1 MEIKIKEGIIL
12 NYIDKYKSWLKED
25 YFDKDTK
32 EELLSIKDNAKEIED
47 RFYTDLSFGTAGLRG
62 KIGAGTNRMNKYT
75 VSLATQGLA
84 DTIAGFGEEAKKM
97 GVAIAYDVRHY
108 SKDFAA
114 EASLVLAANG
124 IKVYLFEDI
133 APTPELSFAIR
144 RLKTL
149 SGIVITASHN
159 PKDYNGYKVY
169 WEDGAQI
176 LDKIAIPIT
185 EEINNIKDF
194 KEIKFISEEEALEK
208 GFLNII
214 GKEIDD
220 EYIDKVKSLSIRDD
234 IDKNIKIVYTPLNGT
249 GNIPVRRVLKER
261 GFTNVV
267 VVPEQENPD
276 PDFTT
281 VGYPNPEDIKAFE
294 YAKRLGEKEVADLL
308 LATDPDCD
316 RLAVM
321 ARNKEGEFTALNGN
335 QTGAVLIK
343 YLVESKVEKGTL
355 PEKPMIIKSVV
366 TGDMGKV
373 IGEKYGV
380 TTFESLTGFKN
391 ICGKEMEMNKKGYNF
406 IFGYEESIG
415 YTAGDFVKDKDAV
428 IAAMFLCEA
437 AAYYKTQGK
446 TLIDV
451 LNEIYKEFGYYREK
465 LISLILEGVEGQKRI
480 GRMMDVYRK
489 EFPKVIGDVKL
500 VKYID
505 INEGKEINLISGE
518 EKPIEFPKSNVL
530 KFILEDGSWYAVR
543 PSGTEPKIKIYL
555 YSKGSTLKDSENK
568 LKIMEK
574 TIMENLIQ

>member
-1 MEIKIKEGIIL
+1 MNYMRIYNEWL
-12 NYIDKYKSWLKED
+12 NND
-25 YFDKDTK
+25 YFDDATK
-32 EELLSIKDNAKEIED
+32 EELKSIKDNPKEIED
-47 RFYTDLSFGTAGLRG
+47 RFYKNLEFGTAGLRG
-62 KIGAGTNRMNKYT
+62 KIAAGTNRMNKYIIAK
-75 VSLATQGLA
+75 VTQGLA
-84 DTIAGFGEEAKKM
+84 NFIAKQGKEVM
-97 GVAIAYDVRHY
+97 NRGVAIAYDCRHY
-108 SKDFAA
+108 SDVFAKTA
-114 EASLVLAANG
+114 ALVLAANG
-124 IKVYLFEDI
+124 IKAYLFEDLR
-133 APTPELSFAIR
+133 PTPELSYTVR
-144 RLKTL
+144 RLNTI
-149 SGIVITASHN
+149 SGIVVTASHN

-176 LDKIAIPIT
+176 LDKIAKPVT
-185 EEINNIKDF
+185 EEINNIKNF
-194 KEIKFISEEEALEK
+194 KEIKSISEEEALEK
-208 GFLNII
+208 GLLEIL

-220 EYIDKVKSLSIRDD
+220 EYIEKVKALSIRND
-234 IDKNIKIVYTPLNGT
+234 IDEDIKIVYTPLNGT
-249 GNIPVRRVLKER
+249 GNIPVRRVLRER
-261 GFTNVV
+261 RFTNVI

-294 YAKRLGEKEVADLL
+294 YAKRLGEKERADLL

-321 ARNKEGEFTALNGN
+321 ARNNRGEFVALNGN

-355 PEKPMIIKSVV
+355 PEKPMIVKSVV

-373 IGEKYGV
+373 VGEKYGV

-415 YTAGDFVKDKDAV
+415 YTAGDFVKDKDGV
-428 IAAMFLCEA
+428 ISAMFLCEA

-451 LNEIYKEFGYYREK
+451 LNDMYNEFGYYREN
-465 LISLILEGVEGQKRI
+465 LISLILEGVEGQRRI
-480 GRMMDVYRK
+480 GRMMEAYRN
-489 EFPKVIGDVKL
+489 EFPKIIGDNKL
-500 VKYID
+500 IKYID
-505 INEGKEINLISGE
+505 IDKGKEIDFITRE
-518 EKPIEFPKSNVL
+518 EKSVEFPKSNVL
-530 KFILEDGSWYAVR
+530 KFILEDGSWYAIR

-555 YSKGSTLKDSENK
+555 YSKGHTLKDSEDK

-574 TIMENLIQ
+574 TIMEKLNSVE